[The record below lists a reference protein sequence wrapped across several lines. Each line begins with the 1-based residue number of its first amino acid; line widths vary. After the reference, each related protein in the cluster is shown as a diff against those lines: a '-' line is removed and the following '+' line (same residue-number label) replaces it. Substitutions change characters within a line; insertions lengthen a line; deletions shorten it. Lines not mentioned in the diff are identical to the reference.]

1 MIDGLTRILLAAFR
15 RLLVADFVFAVLG
28 GLWK

>member
-1 MIDGLTRILLAAFR
+1 MIDGLTRILRTVFR
-15 RLLVADFVFAVLG
+15 RLLVADVVFAVLG